1 VRRFLVL
8 APIGLLLAG
17 CGSSKHVAPRR
28 NHALDESAANFA
40 VRTQAELRLG
50 SFAKA
55 WRTLH
60 PVEQRVISVKRL
72 ASCYPRNEFAATVT
86 FHASRVGDVS
96 WTVPGESAPVAAK
109 EVTLTATSPGRPKQ
123 TFTQHVV
130 RLHGRWAWMLSRQYF
145 ELARRGRC

>member
-1 VRRFLVL
+1 MRKCLLL

-28 NHALDESAANFA
+28 NHALDVSAANFV

-50 SFAKA
+50 NFAQV

-60 PVEQRVISVKRL
+60 PVEQRVVSVKRL
-72 ASCYPRNEFAATVT
+72 ASCYPRNEFATTVT

-96 WTVPGESAPVAAK
+96 WTVPGLSAPVAAR
-109 EVTLTATSPGRPKQ
+109 EVTVTATSPGRPKQ
-123 TFTQHVV
+123 TFTQHIV
-130 RLHGRWAWMLSRQYF
+130 RLHGGRAWMLSRQYCD
-145 ELARRGRC
+145 LARRGKC